1 MKKEYSKPGIIIE
14 DFNIIQNVSLGSC
27 GITHETQFGSPTHW
41 NNKECGW
48 QDNLGSVYWVSKPAC
63 ETTIPEN
70 TPIDGVC
77 YNNPGGGMNIFGS
90 Y

>member
-14 DFNIIQNVSLGSC
+14 DFNLIQNVSLGSC

-41 NNKECGW
+41 SNKTCGW
-48 QDNLGSVYWVSKPAC
+48 DDGLDIFWVSAPAC
-63 ETTIPEN
+63 TKATPEDAVVN
-70 TPIDGVC
+70 GVC
-77 YNNPGGGMNIFGS
+77 YNNPAGGMNIFGS